1 MFTKTLKFGFVVL
14 LIFNI
19 TAEEITTVELKPGLW
34 SYTYVLT
41 VEGKGVVHED
51 THKHCIK
58 EADANPT
65 VQRLLADILEGD
77 CSMTNFEHTLGN
89 ASLNARCFD
98 PEMQLTSVGEINVTY
113 SNTAYSAIANVD
125 FAGPG
130 GTSKA
135 KSVVNANYLSE
146 CN

>member
-1 MFTKTLKFGFVVL
+1 MFTKTLKFSLVVL
-14 LIFNI
+14 LIFSI
-19 TAEEITTVELKPGLW
+19 SAEEITTVELKPGLW

-41 VEGKGVVHED
+41 VEGRGVVHED
-51 THKHCIK
+51 THKHCLK

-65 VQRLLADILEGD
+65 VQSILADLLEGD
-77 CSMTNFEHTLGN
+77 CTMSNFEHSLGN
-89 ASLNARCFD
+89 ATLNASCFD

-113 SNTAYSAIANVD
+113 SHTAYSAIANVD
-125 FAGPG
+125 FTGPG

-135 KSVVNANYLSE
+135 KSVASANYISA